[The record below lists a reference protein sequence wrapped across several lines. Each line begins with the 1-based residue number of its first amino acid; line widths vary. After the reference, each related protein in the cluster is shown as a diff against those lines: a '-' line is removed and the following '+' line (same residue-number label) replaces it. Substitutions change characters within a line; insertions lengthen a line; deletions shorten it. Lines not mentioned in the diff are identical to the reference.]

1 MFNRLISPALLLS
14 LLLAGGHST
23 AATAAEGNSAVVP
36 VARAEAGPKK
46 RFELLNER
54 VKEVKGNV
62 DLAFIGDS
70 ITQGWEGNGKDVW
83 PHYYGKRK
91 AINLGIGG
99 DRTQHLLWRFD
110 HGNLDGIRPKL
121 AVLMIGTNNSG
132 DNSNTGP
139 EMADGVTA
147 VVRAL
152 QSKVPGIK
160 TLLLAIFPRG
170 ADFNNQRGKI
180 LQVNQVIE
188 KLADN
193 KTIFHLD
200 IGHHFV
206 EPDGKISRA
215 IMPDFLHLTALGY
228 WMWAEAIEDKLAQ
241 LLGDKRVEPMA
252 RPVNLSGDWI
262 WRMKGPNDE
271 MLESPLVLKVEGT
284 KVTGTFTLGE
294 DRKLEIE
301 KGTFDGK
308 QLKVIVRR
316 NRPNNAGE
324 MIYDMTATLENG
336 ELKGMVAT
344 DLDGQ
349 KRTQDWS
356 AKRK

>member
-1 MFNRLISPALLLS
+1 MITRLPSPILVLS
-14 LLLAGGHST
+14 LLLAWGPST
-23 AATAAEGNSAVVP
+23 RLAAADVNSAVIP
-36 VARAEAGPKK
+36 VERAEAGPKK
-46 RFELLNER
+46 RFETLNER
-54 VKEVKGNV
+54 VREAKGNV

-70 ITQGWEGNGKDVW
+70 ITQGWEGGGKDVW
-83 PHYYGKRK
+83 TYYYGKRK

-110 HGNLDGIRPKL
+110 HGNLEGIQPKV

-132 DNSNTGP
+132 DNGNTAP
-139 EMADGVTA
+139 ETIEGVTT

-152 QSKVPGIK
+152 QKKVPGIK
-160 TLLLAIFPRG
+160 ILLLAIFPRG
-170 ADFNNQRGKI
+170 ADINNQRGKI
-180 LQVNQVIE
+180 LQANQVIE

-193 KTIFHLD
+193 NSIFYRD
-200 IGHHFV
+200 IGHQFV
-206 EPDGKISRA
+206 ELDGKISRA
-215 IMPDFLHLTALGY
+215 IMPDFLHLSAEGY
-228 WMWAEAIEDKLAQ
+228 WLWAESIEEKVAQ

-252 RPVNLSGDWI
+252 RPVNLSGEWI
-262 WRMKGPNDE
+262 WQMKGPNDE
-271 MLESPLVLKVEGT
+271 MLVSPLVLKVEGT
-284 KVTGTFTLGE
+284 KVTGTFSSGD

-301 KGTFDGK
+301 KGSFDGK

-324 MIYDMTATLENG
+324 MIYDMTATLANG
-336 ELKGMVAT
+336 ELKGIVAT
-344 DLDGQ
+344 ELDGQ